1 MGTEFLAT
9 AVNCFWLFFGGV
21 LVFFMQT
28 GFTMVEAG
36 FTRSKNTGNIIMKN
50 IVDFMFGSI
59 IYWVIGY
66 GIMYGEGNGFIGIP
80 FGDMFMNGFAG
91 AENVDYTTLFFQTVF
106 CATSAT
112 IVSGAVAGRTDFRAY
127 CIYSAAISLFIYPI
141 AGHWVWGGGW
151 LSKMGFHD
159 FAGSAIVHMLGG
171 TMSFVGAAIL
181 GPRIGKYTKD
191 GKANAIPGHNILIG
205 ALGVLILWVGWFGFN
220 PASSGAL
227 VELNEAGEIV
237 SSLNTSVA
245 AKVFI
250 TTNLAACAAAIASMF
265 FTWIRYGKPD
275 VSMTLNGILGGLVA
289 ITASCDVVSP
299 FASVI
304 IGVVG
309 GILMCIAIPFIDTKL
324 KIDDPVGAISVHGVC
339 GLWGTIAVGLFAS
352 DSALVGDG
360 FMKGLFEGGGFA
372 ALGVQALG
380 AAVLIAW
387 AAIIGGLVF
396 LVLKKAGILRAKP
409 EDEIKGL
416 DSTEHGLASAYP
428 DFVKSYHE
436 NIG

>member
-1 MGTEFLAT
+1 MTMEVLT
-9 AVNCFWLFFGGV
+9 HIVDCFWLFLGGI

-59 IYWVIGY
+59 VYWIIGY
-66 GIMYGEGNGFIGIP
+66 GLMYGEGNGFIGIP
-80 FGDMFMNGFAG
+80 FGDMFMNGFSSA
-91 AENVDYTTLFFQTVF
+91 ANMDYTKLFFQTVF

-127 CIYSAAISLFIYPI
+127 CIYSACISLFIYPI

-151 LSKMGFHD
+151 LAEMGFHD

-181 GPRIGKYTKD
+181 GPRIGKYRKD
-191 GKANAIPGHNILIG
+191 GKPNAIPGHNILIG

-220 PASSGAL
+220 PASTGGLSDGGL
-227 VELNEAGEIV
+227 E
-237 SSLNTSVA
+237 VA

-250 TTNLAACAAAIASMF
+250 TTNLAACAAAITSMF

-289 ITASCDVVSP
+289 ITAPCDVVSP
-299 FASVI
+299 FASII

-309 GILMCIAIPFIDTKL
+309 GVLMCLAIPFIDAKL
-324 KIDDPVGAISVHGVC
+324 HVDDPVGAISVHGVC

-352 DSALVGDG
+352 DPALLGEG
-360 FMKGLFEGGGFA
+360 FLPGLFYGGGFH

-380 AAVLIAW
+380 AVCLIAW
-387 AAIIGGLVF
+387 AVLTSGALF
-396 LVLKKAGILRAKP
+396 LILKKAGILRAKP
-409 EDEIKGL
+409 QDEIKGL
-416 DSTEHGLASAYP
+416 DSTEHGLPSAYP
-428 DFVKSYHE
+428 DFVKSYNE
-436 NIG
+436 NLG

>member
-1 MGTEFLAT
+1 MSTELLTT
-9 AVNCFWLFFGGV
+9 AVDCFWLFFGGV

-59 IYWVIGY
+59 IYWFIGY
-66 GIMYGEGNGFIGIP
+66 GLMYGEGNGFIGIP
-80 FGDMFMNGFAG
+80 FGDMFMNGMAG
-91 AENVDYTTLFFQTVF
+91 AENMDYTALFFQTVF

-112 IVSGAVAGRTDFRAY
+112 IVSGAMAERTN
-127 CIYSAAISLFIYPI
+127 FIYPI

-151 LSKMGFHD
+151 LSELGFHD

-171 TMSFVGAAIL
+171 TLSFVGAAIL

-191 GKANAIPGHNILIG
+191 GKVNVIPGHNILIG

-220 PASSGAL
+220 PASTGGLSDGG
-227 VELNEAGEIV
+227 VQ
-237 SSLNTSVA
+237 VA

-250 TTNLAACAAAIASMF
+250 TTNLAACAAAITTMF

-275 VSMTLNGILGGLVA
+275 VSMTLNGVLGGLVA
-289 ITASCDVVSP
+289 ITAPCDLVTP
-299 FASVI
+299 FASII

-309 GILMCIAIPFIDTKL
+309 AILMCLAIPFIDTKL
-324 KIDDPVGAISVHGVC
+324 KVDDPVGAISVHGIC

-352 DSALVGDG
+352 DTSAGAELL
-360 FMKGLFEGGGFA
+360 GLFYGGGLK

-380 AAVLIAW
+380 AVSLIAW
-387 AAIIGGLVF
+387 AAIIGSILFV
-396 LVLKKAGILRAKP
+396 VLKKAGLLRAKP
-409 EDEIKGL
+409 QEEIEGL

-428 DFVKSYHE
+428 DFVVSYNE
-436 NIG
+436 KRSM

>member
-1 MGTEFLAT
+1 MTMDVLT
-9 AVNCFWLFFGGV
+9 HIVDCFWLFLGGI

-59 IYWVIGY
+59 VYWIIGY
-66 GIMYGEGNGFIGIP
+66 GLMYGEGNGFIGIP
-80 FGDMFMNGFAG
+80 FGDMFMNGFSA
-91 AENVDYTTLFFQTVF
+91 AANMDYTKLFFQTVF

-127 CIYSAAISLFIYPI
+127 CIYSACISLFIYPI

-151 LSKMGFHD
+151 LAEMGFHD

-181 GPRIGKYTKD
+181 GPRIGKYRKD
-191 GKANAIPGHNILIG
+191 GKPNAIPGHNILIG

-220 PASSGAL
+220 PASTGGLSDGGL
-227 VELNEAGEIV
+227 E
-237 SSLNTSVA
+237 VA

-250 TTNLAACAAAIASMF
+250 TTNLAACAAAITSMF

-289 ITASCDVVSP
+289 ITAPCDVVSP
-299 FASVI
+299 FASII

-309 GILMCIAIPFIDTKL
+309 GVLMCLAIPFIDAKL
-324 KIDDPVGAISVHGVC
+324 HVDDPVGAISVHGVC

-352 DSALVGDG
+352 DPALLGEG
-360 FMKGLFEGGGFA
+360 FLPGLFYGGGFH

-380 AAVLIAW
+380 AVCLIAW
-387 AAIIGGLVF
+387 AVLTSGALF
-396 LVLKKAGILRAKP
+396 LILKKAGILRAKP
-409 EDEIKGL
+409 QDEIKGL
-416 DSTEHGLASAYP
+416 DSTEHGLPSAYP
-428 DFVKSYHE
+428 DFVKSYNE
-436 NIG
+436 NLG

>member
-1 MGTEFLAT
+1 MSTELLT
-9 AVNCFWLFFGGV
+9 AAVDCFWLFFGGV

-59 IYWVIGY
+59 VYWLIGY
-66 GIMYGEGNGFIGIP
+66 GLMYGKGNGFIGIP
-80 FGDMFMNGFAG
+80 FGDMFMNGMAG
-91 AENVDYTTLFFQTVF
+91 AANVDYTALFFQTVF

-127 CIYSAAISLFIYPI
+127 CIYSACISLFIYPI

-151 LSKMGFHD
+151 LSEMGFHD

-181 GPRIGKYTKD
+181 GPRIGKYNKN
-191 GKANAIPGHNILIG
+191 GKPNAIPGHNILIG

-220 PASSGAL
+220 PASTGGLSDGG
-227 VELNEAGEIV
+227 VD
-237 SSLNTSVA
+237 VA

-250 TTNLAACAAAIASMF
+250 TTNLAACAAAITAMF

-289 ITASCDVVSP
+289 ITAPCDVVSP
-299 FASVI
+299 LDSVI

-309 GILMCIAIPFIDTKL
+309 GVLMCLAIPFIDAKL
-324 KIDDPVGAISVHGVC
+324 KVDDPVGAISVHGVC

-352 DSALVGDG
+352 DPALLGDS
-360 FMKGLFEGGGFA
+360 FLPGLFYGGGFH

-380 AAVLIAW
+380 AVCLIAW
-387 AAIIGGLVF
+387 ATIMSGLLF
-396 LVLKKAGILRAKP
+396 TILKKAHILRAKP

-428 DFVKSYHE
+428 DFVKSYNE

>member
-1 MGTEFLAT
+1 MSTELLT
-9 AVNCFWLFFGGV
+9 AAVDCFWLFFGGV

-59 IYWVIGY
+59 IYWIIGY
-66 GIMYGEGNGFIGIP
+66 GIMYGKGNGFIGIP
-80 FGDMFMNGFAG
+80 FGDMFMNGAAG
-91 AENVDYTTLFFQTVF
+91 ASNVDYTALFFQTVF

-151 LSKMGFHD
+151 LSELGFHD

-171 TMSFVGAAIL
+171 AMSFVGAVIL
-181 GPRIGKYTKD
+181 GPRIGKYRKD
-191 GKANAIPGHNILIG
+191 GTPNVIPGHNILIG

-220 PASSGAL
+220 PASTGGLSDGG
-227 VELNEAGEIV
+227 VQ
-237 SSLNTSVA
+237 VA

-250 TTNLAACAAAIASMF
+250 TTNLAACAAAITSMF
-265 FTWIRYGKPD
+265 FTWFRYGKPD

-299 FASVI
+299 LDSVI

-309 GILMCIAIPFIDTKL
+309 GVLMCLAIPFIDAKL
-324 KIDDPVGAISVHGVC
+324 KVDDPVGAISVHGVC
-339 GLWGTIAVGLFAS
+339 GLWGTLAVGLFAS
-352 DSALVGDG
+352 DEALLGSD
-360 FMKGLFEGGGFA
+360 FLPGLFHGGGFT

-380 AAVLIAW
+380 AVVLIAW
-387 AAIIGGLVF
+387 AAGVGGAVF

-428 DFVKSYHE
+428 DFVKSYNE

>member
-1 MGTEFLAT
+1 MSTELLTT
-9 AVNCFWLFFGGV
+9 AVDCFWLFFGGV

-59 IYWVIGY
+59 IYWFIGY
-66 GIMYGEGNGFIGIP
+66 GLMYGEGNGFIGIP
-80 FGDMFMNGFAG
+80 FGDMFMNGMAG
-91 AENVDYTTLFFQTVF
+91 AENMDYTALFFQTVF

-112 IVSGAVAGRTDFRAY
+112 IVSGAMAERTNFKAY

-151 LSKMGFHD
+151 LSELGFHD

-171 TMSFVGAAIL
+171 TLSFVGAAIL

-191 GKANAIPGHNILIG
+191 GKVNVIPGHNILIG
-205 ALGVLILWVGWFGFN
+205 ALGVLIL
-220 PASSGAL
+220 
-227 VELNEAGEIV
+227 
-237 SSLNTSVA
+237 
-245 AKVFI
+245 
-250 TTNLAACAAAIASMF
+250 C
-265 FTWIRYGKPD
+265 
-275 VSMTLNGILGGLVA
+275 LVA
-289 ITASCDVVSP
+289 ITAPCDLVTP
-299 FASVI
+299 FASII

-309 GILMCIAIPFIDTKL
+309 AILMCLAIPFIDTKL
-324 KIDDPVGAISVHGVC
+324 KVDDPVGAISVHGIC

-352 DSALVGDG
+352 DTSAGAELL
-360 FMKGLFEGGGFA
+360 GLFYGGGLK

-380 AAVLIAW
+380 AVSLIAW
-387 AAIIGGLVF
+387 AAIVGSILFV
-396 LVLKKAGILRAKP
+396 VLKKAGLLRAKP
-409 EDEIKGL
+409 QEEIEGL

-428 DFVKSYHE
+428 DFVVSYNE
-436 NIG
+436 KRSM

>member
-1 MGTEFLAT
+1 MSTELLTT
-9 AVNCFWLFFGGV
+9 AVDCFWLFFGGV

-59 IYWVIGY
+59 IYWFIGY
-66 GIMYGEGNGFIGIP
+66 GLMYGEGNGFIGIP
-80 FGDMFMNGFAG
+80 FGDMFMNGMAG
-91 AENVDYTTLFFQTVF
+91 AENMDYTALFFQTVF

-112 IVSGAVAGRTDFRAY
+112 IVSGAMAERTNFKAY

-141 AGHWVWGGGW
+141 AGRWVWGGGW
-151 LSKMGFHD
+151 LSELGFHD

-171 TMSFVGAAIL
+171 TLSFVGAAIL

-191 GKANAIPGHNILIG
+191 GKVNVIPGHNILIG

-220 PASSGAL
+220 PASTGGLSDGG
-227 VELNEAGEIV
+227 VQ
-237 SSLNTSVA
+237 VA

-250 TTNLAACAAAIASMF
+250 TTNLAACAAAITTMF

-275 VSMTLNGILGGLVA
+275 VSMTLNGVLGGLVA
-289 ITASCDVVSP
+289 ITAPCDLVTP
-299 FASVI
+299 FASII
-304 IGVVG
+304 IGV
-309 GILMCIAIPFIDTKL
+309 
-324 KIDDPVGAISVHGVC
+324 VGAISVHGIC

-352 DSALVGDG
+352 DTSAGAELL
-360 FMKGLFEGGGFA
+360 GLFYGGGLK

-380 AAVLIAW
+380 AVSLIAW
-387 AAIIGGLVF
+387 AAIIGSILFV
-396 LVLKKAGILRAKP
+396 VLKKAGLLRAKP
-409 EDEIKGL
+409 QEEIEGL

-428 DFVKSYHE
+428 DFVTSYNE
-436 NIG
+436 KRSM

>member
-1 MGTEFLAT
+1 MSTELLTT
-9 AVNCFWLFFGGV
+9 AVDCFWLFFGGV

-59 IYWVIGY
+59 IYWFIGY
-66 GIMYGEGNGFIGIP
+66 GLMYGEGNGFIGIP
-80 FGDMFMNGFAG
+80 FGDMFMNGMAG
-91 AENVDYTTLFFQTVF
+91 AENMDYTALFFQTVF

-112 IVSGAVAGRTDFRAY
+112 IVSGAMAERTNFKAY

-151 LSKMGFHD
+151 LSELGFHD

-171 TMSFVGAAIL
+171 TLSFVGAAIL

-191 GKANAIPGHNILIG
+191 GKVNVIPGHNILIG

-220 PASSGAL
+220 PASTGGLSDGG
-227 VELNEAGEIV
+227 VQ
-237 SSLNTSVA
+237 VA

-250 TTNLAACAAAIASMF
+250 TTNLAACAAAITTMF

-275 VSMTLNGILGGLVA
+275 VSMTLNGVLGGLVA
-289 ITASCDVVSP
+289 ITAPCDLVTP
-299 FASVI
+299 FASII

-309 GILMCIAIPFIDTKL
+309 AILMCLAIPFIDTKL
-324 KIDDPVGAISVHGVC
+324 KVDDPVGAISVHGIC

-352 DSALVGDG
+352 DTSAGAELL
-360 FMKGLFEGGGFA
+360 GLFYGGGLK

-380 AAVLIAW
+380 AVSLIAW
-387 AAIIGGLVF
+387 AAIVGSILFV
-396 LVLKKAGILRAKP
+396 VLKKAGLLRAKP
-409 EDEIKGL
+409 QEEIEGL

-428 DFVKSYHE
+428 DFVVLYNEKRSM
-436 NIG
+436 

>member
-1 MGTEFLAT
+1 MSTELLTT
-9 AVNCFWLFFGGV
+9 AVDCFWLFFGGV

-59 IYWVIGY
+59 IYWFIGY
-66 GIMYGEGNGFIGIP
+66 GLMYGEGNGFIGIP
-80 FGDMFMNGFAG
+80 FGDMFMNGMAG
-91 AENVDYTTLFFQTVF
+91 AENMDYTALFFQTVF

-112 IVSGAVAGRTDFRAY
+112 IVSGAMAERTNFKAY
-127 CIYSAAISLFIYPI
+127 CIYSAAISL
-141 AGHWVWGGGW
+141 
-151 LSKMGFHD
+151 LSELGFHD

-171 TMSFVGAAIL
+171 TLSFVGAAIL

-191 GKANAIPGHNILIG
+191 GKVNVIPGHNILIG

-220 PASSGAL
+220 PASTGGLSDGG
-227 VELNEAGEIV
+227 VQ
-237 SSLNTSVA
+237 VA

-250 TTNLAACAAAIASMF
+250 TTNLAACAAAITTMF

-275 VSMTLNGILGGLVA
+275 VSMTLNGVLGGLVA
-289 ITASCDVVSP
+289 ITAPCDLVTP
-299 FASVI
+299 FASII

-309 GILMCIAIPFIDTKL
+309 AILMCLAIPFIDTKL
-324 KIDDPVGAISVHGVC
+324 KVDDPVGAISVHGIC

-352 DSALVGDG
+352 DTSAGAELL
-360 FMKGLFEGGGFA
+360 GLFYGGGLK

-380 AAVLIAW
+380 AVSLIAW
-387 AAIIGGLVF
+387 AAIVGSILFV
-396 LVLKKAGILRAKP
+396 VLKKAGLLRAKP
-409 EDEIKGL
+409 QEEIEGL

-428 DFVKSYHE
+428 DFVVSYNE
-436 NIG
+436 KRSM

>member
-1 MGTEFLAT
+1 MSTELLTT
-9 AVNCFWLFFGGV
+9 AVDCFWLFFGGV

-59 IYWVIGY
+59 IYWFIGY
-66 GIMYGEGNGFIGIP
+66 GLMYGEGNGFIGIP
-80 FGDMFMNGFAG
+80 FGDMFMNGMAG
-91 AENVDYTTLFFQTVF
+91 AENMDYTALFFQTVF

-112 IVSGAVAGRTDFRAY
+112 IVSGAMAERTNFKAY

-151 LSKMGFHD
+151 LSELGFHD

-171 TMSFVGAAIL
+171 TLSFVGAAIL

-191 GKANAIPGHNILIG
+191 GKVNVIPGHNILIG

-220 PASSGAL
+220 PASTGGLSDGG
-227 VELNEAGEIV
+227 VQ
-237 SSLNTSVA
+237 VA

-250 TTNLAACAAAIASMF
+250 TTNLAACAAAITA
-265 FTWIRYGKPD
+265 PCD
-275 VSMTLNGILGGLVA
+275 LV
-289 ITASCDVVSP
+289 TP
-299 FASVI
+299 FASII

-309 GILMCIAIPFIDTKL
+309 AILMCLAIPFIDTKL
-324 KIDDPVGAISVHGVC
+324 KVDDPVGAISVHGIC

-352 DSALVGDG
+352 DTSAGAELL
-360 FMKGLFEGGGFA
+360 GLFYGGGLK

-380 AAVLIAW
+380 AVSLIAW
-387 AAIIGGLVF
+387 AAIVGSILFV
-396 LVLKKAGILRAKP
+396 VLKKAGLLRAKP
-409 EDEIKGL
+409 QEEIEGL

-428 DFVKSYHE
+428 DFVVSYNE
-436 NIG
+436 KRSM

>member
-1 MGTEFLAT
+1 MTTELLT
-9 AVNCFWLFFGGV
+9 QAVDCFWLFFGAV

-59 IYWVIGY
+59 IFWFIGY
-66 GIMYGEGNGFIGIP
+66 GIMMGEGNGFIGIP
-80 FGDMFMNGFAG
+80 FKEMFLNGQASEI
-91 AENVDYTTLFFQTVF
+91 AANADVNYTKLFFQTVF

-127 CIYSAAISLFIYPI
+127 CIYSACISLFIYPI

-151 LSKMGFHD
+151 LSEMGFHD

-171 TMSFVGAAIL
+171 TLSFMGALIL

-220 PASSGAL
+220 PASSG
-227 VELNEAGEIV
+227 
-237 SSLNTSVA
+237 SLSDGGVDVA
-245 AKVFI
+245 AKVFV
-250 TTNLAACAAAIASMF
+250 TTNLAACAAAITSMF
-265 FTWIRYGKPD
+265 FTWFRYGKPD

-289 ITASCDVVSP
+289 ITAPCDFVTP
-299 FASVI
+299 FASII

-309 GILMCIAIPFIDTKL
+309 GILMCLAIPFIDAKL

-339 GLWGTIAVGLFAS
+339 GLWGTLAVGLFAS
-352 DSALVGDG
+352 DTSAGCELA
-360 FMKGLFEGGGFA
+360 GLFYGGGFK
-372 ALGVQALG
+372 ALGIQALG
-380 AAVLIAW
+380 AVSLIAW
-387 AAIIGGLVF
+387 AVAVGGAMF
-396 LVLKKAGILRAKP
+396 LILKKVGILRAKP

-428 DFVKSYHE
+428 DFVKSYNE